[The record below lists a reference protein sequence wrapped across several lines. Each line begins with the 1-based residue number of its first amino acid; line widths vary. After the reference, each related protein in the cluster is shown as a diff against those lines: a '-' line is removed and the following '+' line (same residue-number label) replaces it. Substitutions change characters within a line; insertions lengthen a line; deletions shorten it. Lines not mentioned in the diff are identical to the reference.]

1 MWPEH
6 GEHCTRGAR
15 NVGGS
20 PPGSCSSSSAGS
32 GSNWGHEEAV
42 AAIRDYLTAATA
54 KDCGLMITMQRVQ
67 WVEASER
74 GGDEG
79 PAGEIQGLPGP
90 SMSNEIQ

>member
-1 MWPEH
+1 
-6 GEHCTRGAR
+6 
-15 NVGGS
+15 
-20 PPGSCSSSSAGS
+20 
-32 GSNWGHEEAV
+32 
-42 AAIRDYLTAATA
+42 
-54 KDCGLMITMQRVQ
+54 MITMQRVQ